1 MKKLLNT
8 LFVTTQGSYLFKEG
22 ETVVIKADDEIRLRL
37 PYSYTRRD
45 CLLWASILQSIPH
58 GILC

>member
-37 PYSYTRRD
+37 PVHTSAG
-45 CLLWASILQSIPH
+45 LSASDRCRAALS
-58 GILC
+58 